1 MYFPKEVL
9 KNIVSYSPEITQVD
23 KIRKF
28 ILDEDFYVGNN
39 KDEYLEY
46 LRDNV
51 IQVIFNSEEWQP
63 EIDGL
68 MLPWESDYKSRWD
81 MLWYVYEKLDDYG
94 CSTDDK
100 NEYRNYIK
108 LSRTYAYFKAEEI
121 IFDLV
126 ELKYPN

>member
-23 KIRKF
+23 KIRQF

-51 IQVIFNSEEWQP
+51 IQVIFNSEEWQS
-63 EIDGL
+63 EIDEL

-94 CSTDDK
+94 CFADNK
-100 NEYRNYIK
+100 NEYKNYNK
-108 LSRTYAYFKAEEI
+108 LSRTYAYFKAEELI
-121 IFDLV
+121 HDLV

>member
-46 LRDNV
+46 
-51 IQVIFNSEEWQP
+51 S
-63 EIDGL
+63 
-68 MLPWESDYKSRWD
+68 S
-81 MLWYVYEKLDDYG
+81 
-94 CSTDDK
+94 
-100 NEYRNYIK
+100 YI
-108 LSRTYAYFKAEEI
+108 
-121 IFDLV
+121 
-126 ELKYPN
+126 